1 MENYKLAGEVDKI
14 QLLTSSKNSCCGKT
28 IEKQQKYVERNGTDV
43 KEKKR
48 P

>member
-1 MENYKLAGEVDKI
+1 MENYKLAGEVGKI
-14 QLLTSSKNSCCGKT
+14 QLLTSSKNSCGET
-28 IEKQQKYVERNGTDV
+28 IEKEQKYERNGTDV

>member
-1 MENYKLAGEVDKI
+1 MENYKLAGEVGKI
-14 QLLTSSKNSCCGKT
+14 QLLTSSKNSCGET
-28 IEKQQKYVERNGTDV
+28 IEKQQKYEERNGTDV

>member
-1 MENYKLAGEVDKI
+1 MENYKLAGEVGKI
-14 QLLTSSKNSCCGKT
+14 QLLTSSKNSCAKT
-28 IEKQQKYVERNGTDV
+28 IEKEQKYEERNGTDV